1 MGRCVYLLSF
11 IVLVLAVITAVI
23 DMNREQ
29 FYVFD
34 PDVLHKV
41 AAETAKMNITA
52 AEKISRI
59 THELHKIYPQYIDV
73 EEEWMFNVAGGAM
86 GHMTLLHCS
95 ITEYVIIFG
104 SPIGTEGFSG
114 RFLSDDYFT
123 IIEGEQHSYYAGEI
137 QARVFK
143 PGDRNLMPRGTAT
156 GYRMPVPTYALGTSF
171 SPFLLHNPHYFYSN
185 NYPIT
190 SANLFI
196 PFLTHSEYARG
207 NIPTMLPF
215 GFADTLSSTVDF
227 LSLWQT
233 VYHYGRITINQL
245 LIGKI

>member
-1 MGRCVYLLSF
+1 VSRCLYLLSF
-11 IVLVLAVITAVI
+11 VVLALAVITAVI
-23 DMNREQ
+23 DVNRDS

-52 AEKISRI
+52 QEKISRI
-59 THELHKIYPQYIDV
+59 SHELHKIYPQYIDL

-114 RFLSDDYFT
+114 RFMSDDYFT

-137 QARVFK
+137 QARIFK

-156 GYRMPVPTYALGTSF
+156 GYRMPVPTYAL
-171 SPFLLHNPHYFYSN
+171 
-185 NYPIT
+185 
-190 SANLFI
+190 
-196 PFLTHSEYARG
+196 EYARG

-215 GFADTLSSTVDF
+215 GFADTFFSTVDF